1 MSQNNIDKKQKG
13 KAKKI
18 KYRSL
23 FTCSF
28 FLFTY
33 LLTVPPLGSIAEAQ
47 AQSLS
52 TSAQKGF
59 AFLKKGLINDAI
71 AAFQQAL
78 KNQPQSSQVRLGL
91 AIAYRKAGRI
101 PEAWTAYQQVLA
113 VDSNN
118 QLALKTVG
126 ILATYRPEWNLKGI
140 EALTTL
146 LELNPNDSEGR
157 GSRALL
163 YSYQGRLSE
172 SLADYQIVLNNNPT
186 PKAVVDAAQTYSY
199 SGDFPKALEL
209 FNRYRST
216 GKAITEYAALA
227 YGRTLRETGNP
238 GGAVQVLEAQLQ
250 RSNKLNEI
258 GFETRKEL
266 AVAYLANQQQAQALA
281 VLDVLQGRPDA
292 ILPLARS
299 LNEIR
304 KYTNNPTLTQQVF
317 NLYRQALQTD
327 PNPSPKLLRE
337 VADVFSGFPEG
348 RETALQ
354 LYRRVALEFPNDQS
368 LLVQQL
374 ALENQ
379 LGLLGKNDLKQR
391 LATAIQSLPSDRV
404 QLQQLAN
411 ALVNIDAPDP
421 EFLPVYQNILQ
432 TGVNVPFLNFRVAQM
447 YVQRQDL
454 NGARQA
460 LAAYTA
466 TPAGAKD
473 LAPQLLAAEI
483 ERREGNLEASAQRY
497 QAVIASKPNNSDII
511 DAALGGLAG
520 VRLQQKRFDEAVTV
534 YDQLIARNPQ
544 NLSIQLGR
552 ASIAYQAKRISQA
565 EAEAVLNNWL
575 ATQPATNTPPELYS
589 LIGTLPTDPQK
600 EALYSYLVETDPSS
614 IPLQLR
620 LLQVI
625 AKRNPAQAQARM
637 KQLIARIPN
646 TSDSYQLQAELARS
660 VGDFNLAS
668 STYQNILAQQPDN
681 IDALAALG
689 GIRFEQRRFESAQ
702 EIYAQVVAQK
712 PEDKGARH
720 ALAGLNAILDQP
732 LTALAQLEKL
742 QLEAAAEGGID
753 SDASRQIQEIQT
765 DFLQRRGFQPPWE
778 DYQRRNSN

>member
-1 MSQNNIDKKQKG
+1 MSQNNIDKRQKA

-18 KYRSL
+18 KYPSL

-28 FLFTY
+28 LVFTY
-33 LLTVPPLGSIAEAQ
+33 LVTVPPLGSIAPAQ
-47 AQSLS
+47 AQNLS
-52 TSAQKGF
+52 ASARKGF
-59 AFLKKGLINDAI
+59 ALLKKGLINDAI

-78 KNQPQSSQVRLGL
+78 KSQPESSPIRLGL

-101 PEAWTAYQQVLA
+101 PEAWSAYQKVLA

-126 ILATYRPEWNLKGI
+126 LLATYRPEWNLKGI

-146 LELNPNDSEGR
+146 LELNPNDSEAH
-157 GSRALL
+157 SYRALL

-172 SLADYQIVLNNNPT
+172 SLADYQIALNNNPT
-186 PKAVVDAAQTYSY
+186 PEAVLGAAQTYSY

-209 FNRYRST
+209 FNRYRSN
-216 GKAITEYAALA
+216 GKAITGYAAIA
-227 YGRTLRETGNP
+227 YGHTLRETGNP
-238 GGAVQVLEAQLQ
+238 AGAVEVLEAQLQ
-250 RSNKLNEI
+250 RSKSLDNI
-258 GFETRKEL
+258 AIETRKEL
-266 AVAYLANQQQAQALA
+266 AVAYLVNQQPAQALA

-348 RETALQ
+348 RQTALE

-421 EFLPVYQNILQ
+421 EFLPIYQNILQ

-483 ERREGNLEASAQRY
+483 ERREGSLEASAQRY
-497 QAVIASKPNNSDII
+497 EAVLASKPNSSDII

-520 VRLQQKRFDEAVTV
+520 VRLQQKRFDQAVTI

-552 ASIAYQAKRISQA
+552 ASIAYQAKRISQP

-589 LIGTLPTDPQK
+589 LLGALPTDPQR
-600 EALYSYLVETDPSS
+600 EALYSYLLEADPSS

-620 LLQVI
+620 LLQ
-625 AKRNPAQAQARM
+625 
-637 KQLIARIPN
+637 
-646 TSDSYQLQAELARS
+646 
-660 VGDFNLAS
+660 
-668 STYQNILAQQPDN
+668 
-681 IDALAALG
+681 
-689 GIRFEQRRFESAQ
+689 
-702 EIYAQVVAQK
+702 
-712 PEDKGARH
+712 
-720 ALAGLNAILDQP
+720 
-732 LTALAQLEKL
+732 
-742 QLEAAAEGGID
+742 
-753 SDASRQIQEIQT
+753 
-765 DFLQRRGFQPPWE
+765 
-778 DYQRRNSN
+778 

>member
-1 MSQNNIDKKQKG
+1 MSQNNIDKSQKV
-13 KAKKI
+13 KAKRI
-18 KYRSL
+18 KYCSL

-28 FLFTY
+28 LLFTY
-33 LLTVPPLGSIAEAQ
+33 LVTVPLLGSIAPAQ
-47 AQSLS
+47 GQNIPA
-52 TSAQKGF
+52 SAQKGF

-78 KNQPQSSQVRLGL
+78 KSQPQSSPVRLGL
-91 AIAYRKAGRI
+91 AIAFRKAGRI
-101 PEAWTAYQQVLA
+101 PEAWNAYQQVLA

-126 ILATYRPEWNLKGI
+126 LLATYRPEWNLKGI

-146 LELNPNDSEGR
+146 LELNPNDSEAR
-157 GSRALL
+157 NYRARL
-163 YSYQGRLSE
+163 YSYQGQLSE
-172 SLADYQIVLNNNPT
+172 SLADYQIALNNNPT
-186 PKAVVDAAQTYSY
+186 PDAVLGAAQTYSY

-209 FNRYRST
+209 FNRYRSN
-216 GKAITEYAALA
+216 GKAITGYAAVA
-227 YGRTLRETGNP
+227 YGHTLRETGNP
-238 GGAVQVLEAQLQ
+238 TGAVQVLEAQLQ
-250 RSNKLNEI
+250 RSKSLDPI
-258 GFETRKEL
+258 AIETRKEL
-266 AVAYLANQQQAQALA
+266 AVAYLVNQQQAQALA

-317 NLYRQALQTD
+317 NLYGLALQTD

-337 VADVFSGFPEG
+337 VADVFTGFPEG
-348 RETALQ
+348 RQTALQ

-391 LATAIQSLPSDRV
+391 LTTAIQSLPSDRV

-421 EFLPVYQNILQ
+421 EFLPIYQNILQ
-432 TGVNVPFLNFRVAQM
+432 TGVNAPFLNFRVAQM

-466 TPAGAKD
+466 TPAGTKD

-483 ERREGNLEASAQRY
+483 ERREGSLEASAQRY
-497 QAVIASKPNNSDII
+497 QAVLASKPNSSDII

-552 ASIAYQAKRISQA
+552 ASIAYQAKRISQP

-589 LIGTLPTDPQK
+589 LLGTLPTDPQR
-600 EALYSYLVETDPSS
+600 EALYSYLLEADPSS

-637 KQLIARIPN
+637 KQLIARIPKN
-646 TSDSYQLQAELARS
+646 SDSYQLQAELARS

-668 STYQNILAQQPDN
+668 STYENILAQQPDN

-702 EIYAQVVAQK
+702 EIYAQVLAQK

-753 SDASRQIQEIQT
+753 IDTSRQIQQIQT

-778 DYQRRNSN
+778 DYQRRNGN

>member
-1 MSQNNIDKKQKG
+1 MSQNNIDKRPKEKP
-13 KAKKI
+13 KKI
-18 KYRSL
+18 KYRSI

-28 FLFTY
+28 LLFTY
-33 LLTVPPLGSIAEAQ
+33 LLTVPSLVSIAPAQ

-52 TSAQKGF
+52 ASAQKGF
-59 AFLKKGLINDAI
+59 ALLKKGFINDAI

-78 KNQPQSSQVRLGL
+78 KSQPQSSQVQLGL

-101 PEAWTAYQQVLA
+101 PEAWSAYQQVLA
-113 VDSNN
+113 VDTNN
-118 QLALKTVG
+118 QLALKAVG

-157 GSRALL
+157 SYRALL
-163 YSYQGRLSE
+163 YSYQGRLTE
-172 SLADYQIVLNNNPT
+172 SLADYQIALNNNPT
-186 PKAVVDAAQTYSY
+186 PEAVVGAAQTYSY

-216 GKAITEYAALA
+216 GKAITGYAAVA
-227 YGRTLRETGNP
+227 YGRSLRETGNP

-250 RSNKLNEI
+250 RSNKLDQI

-266 AVAYLANQQQAQALA
+266 AVAYLVNQQQAQALA

-327 PNPSPKLLRE
+327 PNPDPKLLRE
-337 VADVFSGFPEG
+337 VADVFTGFPEG
-348 RETALQ
+348 RQTALQ

-368 LLVQQL
+368 LVVQQL

-379 LGLLGKNDLKQR
+379 LGLLSKNDLKQR
-391 LATAIQSLPSDRV
+391 LTTAIQSAPSDRV

-421 EFLPVYQNILQ
+421 EFLPVYQNLLQ
-432 TGVNVPFLNFRVAQM
+432 MGVNVPFLNFRVAQM

-483 ERREGNLEASAQRY
+483 ERREGSLEASAQRY
-497 QAVIASKPNNSDII
+497 QAVLASKPNSSDII
-511 DAALGGLAG
+511 DATLAGLAG

-552 ASIAYQAKRISQA
+552 ASIAYQAKRITQP

-589 LIGTLPTDPQK
+589 LLGALPTDPQK
-600 EALYSYLVETDPSS
+600 EALYSYLLEVDPSS

-625 AKRNPAQAQARM
+625 AKRNPAQARARM
-637 KQLIARIPN
+637 KQLIVRIPK

-660 VGDFNLAS
+660 VGDLNLAS
-668 STYQNILAQQPDN
+668 NTYENILAQQPDN

-702 EIYAQVVAQK
+702 EIYAQVLAQK
-712 PEDKGARH
+712 PEDKGTRR

-732 LTALAQLEKL
+732 LTALAQLEQL
-742 QLEAAAEGGID
+742 QLEAAAEGGND
-753 SDASRQIQEIQT
+753 SDASRQIQQIQT
-765 DFLQRRGFQPPWE
+765 DFLLRRGFQPPWE
-778 DYQRRNSN
+778 DYQRRNRN

>member
-1 MSQNNIDKKQKG
+1 M
-13 KAKKI
+13 
-18 KYRSL
+18 
-23 FTCSF
+23 
-28 FLFTY
+28 
-33 LLTVPPLGSIAEAQ
+33 
-47 AQSLS
+47 
-52 TSAQKGF
+52 
-59 AFLKKGLINDAI
+59 
-71 AAFQQAL
+71 
-78 KNQPQSSQVRLGL
+78 
-91 AIAYRKAGRI
+91 
-101 PEAWTAYQQVLA
+101 
-113 VDSNN
+113 
-118 QLALKTVG
+118 
-126 ILATYRPEWNLKGI
+126 
-140 EALTTL
+140 
-146 LELNPNDSEGR
+146 
-157 GSRALL
+157 
-163 YSYQGRLSE
+163 
-172 SLADYQIVLNNNPT
+172 
-186 PKAVVDAAQTYSY
+186 
-199 SGDFPKALEL
+199 
-209 FNRYRST
+209 
-216 GKAITEYAALA
+216 
-227 YGRTLRETGNP
+227 
-238 GGAVQVLEAQLQ
+238 
-250 RSNKLNEI
+250 
-258 GFETRKEL
+258 
-266 AVAYLANQQQAQALA
+266 
-281 VLDVLQGRPDA
+281 
-292 ILPLARS
+292 
-299 LNEIR
+299 
-304 KYTNNPTLTQQVF
+304 
-317 NLYRQALQTD
+317 
-327 PNPSPKLLRE
+327 
-337 VADVFSGFPEG
+337 
-348 RETALQ
+348 
-354 LYRRVALEFPNDQS
+354 
-368 LLVQQL
+368 VQQL

-391 LATAIQSLPSDRV
+391 LATAIQSAPSDRV

-411 ALVNIDAPDP
+411 ALVNIDLPDP
-421 EFLPVYQNILQ
+421 EFLPVYQNLLQ
-432 TGVNVPFLNFRVAQM
+432 MGVNVPFLNFRVAQM

-552 ASIAYQAKRISQA
+552 ASIAYQAKRISQP

-637 KQLIARIPN
+637 KQLIARIPT

-660 VGDFNLAS
+660 VGDLNLAS

-702 EIYAQVVAQK
+702 EIYAQVLAQK
-712 PEDKGARH
+712 PDDKGTRRT
-720 ALAGLNAILDQP
+720 LAGLNAILDQP
-732 LTALAQLEKL
+732 LTALAQLEQL
-742 QLEAAAEGGID
+742 QLEAAAEGGND
-753 SDASRQIQEIQT
+753 SDASRQIQQIQT
-765 DFLQRRGFQPPWE
+765 DFLLRRGFQPPWE
-778 DYQRRNSN
+778 DYQRRNRN

>member
-18 KYRSL
+18 QYRSL
-23 FTCSF
+23 FICSF
-28 FLFTY
+28 FLFTS
-33 LLTVPPLGSIAEAQ
+33 LVTVSSLGSIAPAQ
-47 AQSLS
+47 AQNLS
-52 TSAQKGF
+52 ASAQKGF
-59 AFLKKGLINDAI
+59 AFLKKGFINDAI

-78 KNQPQSSQVRLGL
+78 KSQPQSSQVRLGL
-91 AIAYRKAGRI
+91 AIAYRRAGRI
-101 PEAWTAYQQVLA
+101 PEAWSAYQQVLA

-126 ILATYRPEWNLKGI
+126 LLATYRPEWNLKGI
-140 EALTTL
+140 EALTTF

-157 GSRALL
+157 GYRALL
-163 YSYQGRLSE
+163 YSYQGQLSE
-172 SLADYQIVLNNNPT
+172 SLADYQIALNNNPT
-186 PKAVVDAAQTYSY
+186 PETVIGAAQTYSY

-216 GKAITEYAALA
+216 GKAITGYAAVA

-238 GGAVQVLEAQLQ
+238 AGAVQVLEAQLQ
-250 RSNKLNEI
+250 RSNKLDQIE
-258 GFETRKEL
+258 FETRKEL
-266 AVAYLANQQQAQALA
+266 AIAYLVNQQQAQALA
-281 VLDVLQGRPDA
+281 VLDVLQGRPEA

-337 VADVFSGFPEG
+337 VADVFTGFPEG
-348 RETALQ
+348 RQTALQ

-379 LGLLGKNDLKQR
+379 LGLIGKNDLKQR
-391 LATAIQSLPSDRV
+391 LATAIQSVPSDRV

-421 EFLPVYQNILQ
+421 EFLPVYQNLLQ
-432 TGVNVPFLNFRVAQM
+432 MGVNVPFLNFRVAQM

-454 NGARQA
+454 NAARQA

-483 ERREGNLEASAQRY
+483 ERREGSLEASAQRY
-497 QAVIASKPNNSDII
+497 QAVLASKPNSSDII

-552 ASIAYQAKRISQA
+552 ASIAYQAKRISQP

-589 LIGTLPTDPQK
+589 LLGALPTDPQK
-600 EALYSYLVETDPSS
+600 EALYSYLLEVDPSS

-646 TSDSYQLQAELARS
+646 TPDSYQLQAELARS
-660 VGDFNLAS
+660 VGDLNLAS
-668 STYQNILAQQPDN
+668 NTYENILAQQPDN

-702 EIYAQVVAQK
+702 EIYAQVLAQK
-712 PEDKGARH
+712 PEDKGARR

-732 LTALAQLEKL
+732 LTALAQLEQL
-742 QLEAAAEGGID
+742 QLEAAAEGGSD
-753 SDASRQIQEIQT
+753 SDAARQIQQIQT
-765 DFLQRRGFQPPWE
+765 DFLLRRGFQPPWE
-778 DYQRRNSN
+778 DYRRRNRN

>member
-1 MSQNNIDKKQKG
+1 MSQNNIDKSQKV
-13 KAKKI
+13 KAKRI

-28 FLFTY
+28 LLFTY
-33 LLTVPPLGSIAEAQ
+33 LVTVPPLGSIPPAQ
-47 AQSLS
+47 AQNIPA
-52 TSAQKGF
+52 SAQKGF
-59 AFLKKGLINDAI
+59 TLLKKGFINDAI

-78 KNQPQSSQVRLGL
+78 KSQPQSSPVRLGL

-101 PEAWTAYQQVLA
+101 PEAWSAYQQVLA
-113 VDSNN
+113 LDSNN

-126 ILATYRPEWNLKGI
+126 LLATYRPEWNLKGI

-146 LELNPNDSEGR
+146 LELNPNDSEAR
-157 GSRALL
+157 GYRAQL
-163 YSYQGRLSE
+163 YSYQGQLTE
-172 SLADYQIVLNNNPT
+172 SLADYQIALNNNPT
-186 PKAVVDAAQTYSY
+186 PDAVLGAAQTYSY

-209 FNRYRST
+209 FNRYRSN
-216 GKAITEYAALA
+216 GKAITGYGAVA
-227 YGRTLRETGNP
+227 YGRTLRETGNAA
-238 GGAVQVLEAQLQ
+238 GAVQVLEAQLQ
-250 RSNKLNEI
+250 RSNRLDAI
-258 GFETRKEL
+258 AIETRKEL
-266 AVAYLANQQQAQALA
+266 AVAYLVNHQQAQALA

-304 KYTNNPTLTQQVF
+304 KYTNNPTLTLQVF

-337 VADVFSGFPEG
+337 VADVFTGFPEG
-348 RETALQ
+348 RQTALQ

-379 LGLLGKNDLKQR
+379 LGLIGKNDLKQR

-460 LAAYTA
+460 LATYTA

-483 ERREGNLEASAQRY
+483 ERREGSLEASAQRY
-497 QAVIASKPNNSDII
+497 QAVLASKPNSSNII

-534 YDQLIARNPQ
+534 YDQLIVRNPQ

-552 ASIAYQAKRISQA
+552 ASIAYQAKRISQP

-589 LIGTLPTDPQK
+589 LLGTLPTDPQK
-600 EALYSYLVETDPSS
+600 EALYSYLLEADPSS

-625 AKRNPAQAQARM
+625 AKRNPAQARARM
-637 KQLIARIPN
+637 KQLIARIPK

-660 VGDFNLAS
+660 VGDLNLAS
-668 STYQNILAQQPDN
+668 SSYENILAQQPDN

-702 EIYAQVVAQK
+702 EIYAQVLAQK

-732 LTALAQLEKL
+732 LTALAQLEQL
-742 QLEAAAEGGID
+742 QLEAASEGGID
-753 SDASRQIQEIQT
+753 SDTSRQIQQIQT

-778 DYQRRNSN
+778 DYQRRNRN

>member
-1 MSQNNIDKKQKG
+1 MSQNNIDKRQKA

-28 FLFTY
+28 LIFTY
-33 LLTVPPLGSIAEAQ
+33 LVTVPPLGSIPPAQ
-47 AQSLS
+47 AQNLS
-52 TSAQKGF
+52 ASAQKGF
-59 AFLKKGLINDAI
+59 ALLKKGLINDAI

-78 KNQPQSSQVRLGL
+78 KSQPESSPVRLGL

-101 PEAWTAYQQVLA
+101 PEAWSAYQKVLA

-126 ILATYRPEWNLKGI
+126 LLATYRPEWNLKGI

-146 LELNPNDSEGR
+146 LELNPNDSEAH
-157 GSRALL
+157 SYRAQL

-172 SLADYQIVLNNNPT
+172 SLADYQIALNNNPT
-186 PKAVVDAAQTYSY
+186 PQAVLSAAQTYSY

-209 FNRYRST
+209 FNRYRSN
-216 GKAITEYAALA
+216 GKAITGYAAVA
-227 YGRTLRETGNP
+227 YGHTLRETGNP
-238 GGAVQVLEAQLQ
+238 AGAVEVLEAQLQ
-250 RSNKLNEI
+250 RSKSLDNI
-258 GFETRKEL
+258 AIETRKEL
-266 AVAYLANQQQAQALA
+266 AVAYLVNQQPAQALA

-348 RETALQ
+348 RQTALQ

-391 LATAIQSLPSDRV
+391 LGTAIQSLPSDRV

-483 ERREGNLEASAQRY
+483 ERREGSIEASAQRY
-497 QAVIASKPNNSDII
+497 EAVLASKPNSSNII
-511 DAALGGLAG
+511 DAAFGGLAG
-520 VRLQQKRFDEAVTV
+520 VRLQQKRFDQAVTI

-552 ASIAYQAKRISQA
+552 ASIAYQAKRISQP

-589 LIGTLPTDPQK
+589 LLGALPTDPQR
-600 EALYSYLVETDPSS
+600 EALYSYLLEADPSS

-625 AKRNPAQAQARM
+625 AKRNPAQARARM
-637 KQLIARIPN
+637 KQLIARIPK
-646 TSDSYQLQAELARS
+646 TSDSYQLQAELARA
-660 VGDFNLAS
+660 VGDLNLATS
-668 STYQNILAQQPDN
+668 SYENILAQQPDN

-702 EIYAQVVAQK
+702 EIYAQVLAQK
-712 PEDKGARH
+712 PEDKGTRR

-732 LTALAQLEKL
+732 LTALAQLEQL
-742 QLEAAAEGGID
+742 ELEAADEGGID
-753 SDASRQIQEIQT
+753 RDASRQIQQIQT
-765 DFLQRRGFQPPWE
+765 DFLLRRGFQPPWE
-778 DYQRRNSN
+778 DYQRRSRN